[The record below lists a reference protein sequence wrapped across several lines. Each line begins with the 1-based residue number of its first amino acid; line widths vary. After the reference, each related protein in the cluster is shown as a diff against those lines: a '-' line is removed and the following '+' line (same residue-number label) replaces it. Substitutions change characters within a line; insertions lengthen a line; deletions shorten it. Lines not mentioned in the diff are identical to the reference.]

1 MRSPPGPGGEE
12 GSLAPGALGW
22 EEKGGG
28 LEGRSMAESSR
39 LASQLCSSL
48 SGPQFTH
55 QEMGWFNNNIYLFG
69 LF

>member
-12 GSLAPGALGW
+12 GSLAPSALGW

-39 LASQLCSSL
+39 LASQLTQWASVSS
-48 SGPQFTH
+48 SG
-55 QEMGWFNNNIYLFG
+55 NG
-69 LF
+69 LV